1 MFNIFGSGK
10 TIVKQGEKIKRQ
22 EDLISEQ
29 NEEWAVLY
37 AENKELR
44 FENEELKFNKDIAER
59 RNIEYAR
66 MIKGIADEL
75 NTNQYNSVENL
86 TNKIKSMLCCRQTF
100 LAYYK
105 Y

>member
-1 MFNIFGSGK
+1 MFNILGSVK

-59 RNIEYAR
+59 RNVEYAR
-66 MIKGIADEL
+66 MVKAIADEL

-86 TNKIKSMLCCRQTF
+86 QNKIKSMLCVGKHF
-100 LAYYK
+100 
-105 Y
+105 

>member
-1 MFNIFGSGK
+1 MFNIFGRTK
-10 TIVKQGEKIKRQ
+10 TIVRQGEKIKRQ

-44 FENEELKFNKDIAER
+44 FENEELKLNKDIAER
-59 RNIEYAR
+59 RNVEYAR
-66 MIKGIADEL
+66 MVKAIADEL

-86 TNKIKSMLCCRQTF
+86 TNKIKSMLCVGKHF
-100 LAYYK
+100 
-105 Y
+105 

>member
-1 MFNIFGSGK
+1 MFNIFGRTK
-10 TIVKQGEKIKRQ
+10 TIGQGEKIKRQ

-59 RNIEYAR
+59 RNVEYAK
-66 MIKGIADEL
+66 MVKAIADEL

-86 TNKIKSMLCCRQTF
+86 TNKIKSMLCVGKHF
-100 LAYYK
+100 
-105 Y
+105 

>member
-1 MFNIFGSGK
+1 MFNIFGRTK
-10 TIVKQGEKIKRQ
+10 TIVRQSEKIKRQ

-44 FENEELKFNKDIAER
+44 FKNEELKFNKDIAER
-59 RNIEYAR
+59 RNVEYAR
-66 MIKGIADEL
+66 MVKAIADEL

-86 TNKIKSMLCCRQTF
+86 TNKIKSMLCVGKHF
-100 LAYYK
+100 
-105 Y
+105 

>member
-1 MFNIFGSGK
+1 MFNILGSVK

-59 RNIEYAR
+59 RNVEYAR
-66 MIKGIADEL
+66 MIKAIADEL

-86 TNKIKSMLCCRQTF
+86 TNKIKSMLCVGKHF
-100 LAYYK
+100 
-105 Y
+105 

>member
-1 MFNIFGSGK
+1 MFNIFESVK

-22 EDLISEQ
+22 EELISEQ

-44 FENEELKFNKDIAER
+44 LENEELKFNKDIAER
-59 RNIEYAR
+59 RNVEYAR
-66 MIKGIADEL
+66 MTKAITDEL

-86 TNKIKSMLCCRQTF
+86 TNKIKSMLCVGKHF
-100 LAYYK
+100 
-105 Y
+105 

>member
-1 MFNIFGSGK
+1 MFNIFGRTK
-10 TIVKQGEKIKRQ
+10 TIVRQVKKIKRQ

-59 RNIEYAR
+59 RNVEYAR
-66 MIKGIADEL
+66 MVKAIADEL

-86 TNKIKSMLCCRQTF
+86 TNKIKSMLCVGKHF
-100 LAYYK
+100 
-105 Y
+105 

>member
-1 MFNIFGSGK
+1 MFNIFGRTK
-10 TIVKQGEKIKRQ
+10 TIVRQVEKLKRQ

-59 RNIEYAR
+59 RNVEYAR
-66 MIKGIADEL
+66 MVKAIADEL

-86 TNKIKSMLCCRQTF
+86 TNKIKSMLCVGKHF
-100 LAYYK
+100 
-105 Y
+105 

>member
-1 MFNIFGSGK
+1 MFNIFESVK

-44 FENEELKFNKDIAER
+44 LENEELKFNKDIAER
-59 RNIEYAR
+59 RNVEYAR
-66 MIKGIADEL
+66 MIKAIADEL

-86 TNKIKSMLCCRQTF
+86 TNKIKSMLCVGKHF
-100 LAYYK
+100 
-105 Y
+105 

>member
-1 MFNIFGSGK
+1 MFNVLGSVK

-59 RNIEYAR
+59 RNVEYAR
-66 MIKGIADEL
+66 MIKAIADAL

-86 TNKIKSMLCCRQTF
+86 TNKIKSMLCVGKHF
-100 LAYYK
+100 
-105 Y
+105 

>member
-1 MFNIFGSGK
+1 MFNILGSVK
-10 TIVKQGEKIKRQ
+10 TIARQGEKIKRQ

-59 RNIEYAR
+59 RNVEYAR
-66 MIKGIADEL
+66 MIKAIADEL

>member
-1 MFNIFGSGK
+1 MFNIFGRTK
-10 TIVKQGEKIKRQ
+10 TTVRQGEKIKRQ

-59 RNIEYAR
+59 RNVEYAR
-66 MIKGIADEL
+66 MVKAIADEL

-86 TNKIKSMLCCRQTF
+86 TNKIKSMLCVGKHF
-100 LAYYK
+100 
-105 Y
+105 

>member
-1 MFNIFGSGK
+1 MFNIFESVK

-59 RNIEYAR
+59 RNVEYAR
-66 MIKGIADEL
+66 MIKAIADEL

-86 TNKIKSMLCCRQTF
+86 QNKIKSMLCVGKHF
-100 LAYYK
+100 
-105 Y
+105 

>member
-1 MFNIFGSGK
+1 MFNIFGSVK
-10 TIVKQGEKIKRQ
+10 TIVKQVEKIKRQ

-29 NEEWAVLY
+29 NDEWVVLY
-37 AENKELR
+37 TENKELR

-59 RNIEYAR
+59 RNVEYAR
-66 MIKGIADEL
+66 MIKAIADEL

-100 LAYYK
+100 LAY
-105 Y
+105 

>member
-1 MFNIFGSGK
+1 MFNIFESVK

-44 FENEELKFNKDIAER
+44 LENEELKFNKDIAER

-66 MIKGIADEL
+66 MIKAIADEL

-86 TNKIKSMLCCRQTF
+86 QNKIKSMLCVGKHF
-100 LAYYK
+100 
-105 Y
+105 

>member
-1 MFNIFGSGK
+1 MFNIFGRTK
-10 TIVKQGEKIKRQ
+10 TIVRQVEKIKRQ

-59 RNIEYAR
+59 RNVEYAR
-66 MIKGIADEL
+66 MVKAIADEL

-86 TNKIKSMLCCRQTF
+86 TNKIKSMLCVGKHF
-100 LAYYK
+100 
-105 Y
+105 

>member
-1 MFNIFGSGK
+1 MFNIFERTK
-10 TIVKQGEKIKRQ
+10 TIVRQGGKIKRQ

-59 RNIEYAR
+59 RNVEYAR
-66 MIKGIADEL
+66 MVKAIADEL

-86 TNKIKSMLCCRQTF
+86 TNKIKSMLCVDKHF
-100 LAYYK
+100 
-105 Y
+105 

>member
-1 MFNIFGSGK
+1 MFNIFWSVK

-29 NEEWAVLY
+29 NEEWVVLY
-37 AENKELR
+37 TENKELR

-59 RNIEYAR
+59 RNVEYAR
-66 MIKGIADEL
+66 MIKAIAEEL

-86 TNKIKSMLCCRQTF
+86 TNKIKSMLCVGKHF
-100 LAYYK
+100 
-105 Y
+105 

>member
-1 MFNIFGSGK
+1 MFNIFESVK

-59 RNIEYAR
+59 RNVEYAR
-66 MIKGIADEL
+66 MVKAIADEL

-86 TNKIKSMLCCRQTF
+86 TNKIKSMLCVDKHF
-100 LAYYK
+100 
-105 Y
+105 

>member
-1 MFNIFGSGK
+1 MFNIFESVK

-44 FENEELKFNKDIAER
+44 LKSEELKFNKDIAER
-59 RNIEYAR
+59 RNVEYAR
-66 MIKGIADEL
+66 MTKAIADEL

-86 TNKIKSMLCCRQTF
+86 TNKIKSMLCVGKHF
-100 LAYYK
+100 
-105 Y
+105 

>member
-1 MFNIFGSGK
+1 MFNIFGSVK
-10 TIVKQGEKIKRQ
+10 TIVKQVEKIKRQ

-44 FENEELKFNKDIAER
+44 LKNEELKFNKDIAER
-59 RNIEYAR
+59 RNVEYAR
-66 MIKGIADEL
+66 MIKAIADEL

-100 LAYYK
+100 LAY
-105 Y
+105 

>member
-1 MFNIFGSGK
+1 MFNIFERTK
-10 TIVKQGEKIKRQ
+10 TIVRQGKKIKRQ
-22 EDLISEQ
+22 KDLISEQ

-59 RNIEYAR
+59 RNVEYAR
-66 MIKGIADEL
+66 MIKAIADEL

-86 TNKIKSMLCCRQTF
+86 QNKIKSMLCVGKHF
-100 LAYYK
+100 
-105 Y
+105 

>member
-1 MFNIFGSGK
+1 MFNIFGSVK
-10 TIVKQGEKIKRQ
+10 TIARQGEKIKRQ

-29 NEEWAVLY
+29 NEKWAVLY

-59 RNIEYAR
+59 RNVEYAR
-66 MIKGIADEL
+66 MVKAIADEL

-86 TNKIKSMLCCRQTF
+86 TNKIKSMLCVGKHF
-100 LAYYK
+100 
-105 Y
+105 